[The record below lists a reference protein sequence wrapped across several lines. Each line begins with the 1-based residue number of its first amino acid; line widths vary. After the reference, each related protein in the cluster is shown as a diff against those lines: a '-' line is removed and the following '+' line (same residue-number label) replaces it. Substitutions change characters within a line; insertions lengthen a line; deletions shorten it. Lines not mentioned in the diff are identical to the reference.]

1 MATTT
6 LTQSPIFERLDRFA
20 ALYERM
26 ESEEFQAYD
35 DLLDYA
41 EANPEGYASLVIE
54 VTALGHVLDDE
65 QSAYGNVIDIRLAE
79 EKKLGFV
86 GVERIITIEL
96 APQVDLVLT
105 CSSTSDRWYSAVLH
119 DRSSLTS
126 AWTKTNLR
134 DRQVKVVLAHYDLD
148 LSQID

>member
-6 LTQSPIFERLDRFA
+6 LTQSPIFERLSRFA
-20 ALYERM
+20 ALYERL
-26 ESEEFQAYD
+26 ESEEFEAYD
-35 DLLDYA
+35 DLRDYA
-41 EANPEGYASLVIE
+41 EANPEGYASLFIE

-86 GVERIITIEL
+86 GVERIITIGL

-105 CSSTSDRWYSAVLH
+105 CSSTSSRWYSAVLH
-119 DRSSLTS
+119 DRSSLSS
-126 AWTKTNLR
+126 AWIKTNLS
-134 DRQVKVVLAHYDLD
+134 DEQVEIVLAHYDLD